1 MYNYVKYSDLVKETY
16 DEDEEKKPDITINIG
31 TVQEKQNIIMTNR
44 IVIVYI
50 YGTWC
55 NPCSSIAG
63 LYNSLVEK
71 YQRPGLC
78 MLIKEDVDKKLTQN
92 IHNVPTFQF
101 YIDGKLQ
108 GSIVGSDNLEDIIR
122 DLVDQAIGLE
132 E

>member
-1 MYNYVKYSDLVKETY
+1 
-16 DEDEEKKPDITINIG
+16 
-31 TVQEKQNIIMTNR
+31 MTNR

-55 NPCSSIAG
+55 NPCSAITG

-78 MLIKEDVDKKLTQN
+78 MLIKEDVDKKLTEN

-101 YIDGKLQ
+101 YIDGRLQ

-122 DLVDQAIGLE
+122 DLVDQVIGLIE
-132 E
+132 

>member
-1 MYNYVKYSDLVKETY
+1 MYNYAKYSDLVKETY
-16 DEDEEKKPDITINIG
+16 EDEEKKPDITVNLG
-31 TVQEKQNIIMTNR
+31 TVQEKQHIISSNR
-44 IVIVYI
+44 IVVVYI
-50 YGTWC
+50 YGSWC
-55 NPCSSIAG
+55 TPCSSIAG